1 LQSAEG
7 TSIHWFSIVNSVII
21 VIFLSG
27 MLGVIL
33 VRTVYRD
40 IARYNQVGVEL
51 SVSRAALQYFRQVCP
66 MSVGRIFFF
75 VGLC

>member
-1 LQSAEG
+1 
-7 TSIHWFSIVNSVII
+7 
-21 VIFLSG
+21 